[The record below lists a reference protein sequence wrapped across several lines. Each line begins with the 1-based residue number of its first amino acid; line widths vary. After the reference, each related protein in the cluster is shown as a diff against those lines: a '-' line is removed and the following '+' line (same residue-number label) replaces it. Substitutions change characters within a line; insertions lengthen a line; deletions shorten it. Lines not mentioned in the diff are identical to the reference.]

1 MSKCYRERELPVPAA
16 VSAQVIQHLG
26 ERPHALREPMNS
38 IGEVLS
44 PIYELLADT
53 HG

>member
-1 MSKCYRERELPVPAA
+1 MSKCYRERALPVPMA

-26 ERPHALREPMNS
+26 ERPHALREATNA

-44 PIYELLADT
+44 PVHELLTDI